1 MNLTVKS
8 DAVLAIIDAEVLGP
22 RAPRKPLITEPV
34 RHVGHMESIDFQI
47 ARMAQAFDLGISDEV
62 AVSIL
67 AKDDITGA
75 AAFYIIQAAHLLSND
90 RG

>member
-1 MNLTVKS
+1 MDSLTVKS
-8 DAVLAIIDAEVLGP
+8 DALLKIIDDEVLD
-22 RAPRKPLITEPV
+22 RKQKALITTPV

-47 ARMAQAFDLGISDEV
+47 ARIAQAFDLGISDEV

-67 AKDDITGA
+67 AKDDVVGTMA
-75 AAFYIIQAAHLLSND
+75 SYIITAAHILSNA